1 MCIGVYMNLA
11 KIKGTKDIIGEE
23 SRIWQTIEKKV
34 RETAKSFD
42 LEEIRTPVIEYADV
56 FKRAIG
62 TETDI
67 VSKEM
72 FEFTDRGGRDICL
85 RPEGT
90 AGVVR
95 AVVESGLHRQK
106 ENRFF
111 YTGPMFRAEKPQKGR
126 QRQFHQIGIE
136 IFGDESPYA
145 DLDAI
150 LFNLCLFETLGLKKF
165 HLKINS
171 VGCSECRP
179 GYMEALREYLKPH
192 IASMCPNCQKRY
204 ETNLMRVLDCG
215 EKHCHLVNKNAP
227 SILDYLCSE
236 CDAHFE
242 QLKQM
247 LDTLEQKYEVDP
259 QIVRGLDYYNR
270 TAFEFRVSGLGAQ
283 NTICGGGR
291 YDGLVGY
298 FDPKNPQPGVGSAI
312 GVERLILAL
321 EQEDFKPEEKKL
333 DFYIIT
339 APEIDR
345 MPILKLTANIRRAG
359 NSCLMDH
366 SGKSIS
372 RQMKEANKKNAR
384 KVLIFGEEEER
395 DRTVVLKDML
405 TGKQQNLM
413 MEEFLS
419 YLNYH
424 VR

>member
-1 MCIGVYMNLA
+1 
-11 KIKGTKDIIGEE
+11 
-23 SRIWQTIEKKV
+23 
-34 RETAKSFD
+34 
-42 LEEIRTPVIEYADV
+42 
-56 FKRAIG
+56 
-62 TETDI
+62 
-67 VSKEM
+67 
-72 FEFTDRGGRDICL
+72 
-85 RPEGT
+85 
-90 AGVVR
+90 
-95 AVVESGLHRQK
+95 
-106 ENRFF
+106 
-111 YTGPMFRAEKPQKGR
+111 
-126 QRQFHQIGIE
+126 
-136 IFGDESPYA
+136 
-145 DLDAI
+145 
-150 LFNLCLFETLGLKKF
+150 
-165 HLKINS
+165 
-171 VGCSECRP
+171 
-179 GYMEALREYLKPH
+179 MEALREYLKPH